1 MAAFSTG
8 PWQRTGS
15 NIYAPA
21 GEGDISVH
29 YDVAHVNNI
38 HDDEGKANAR
48 LIAEAPEMFNLLAL
62 VVDNGG
68 LSDDVQR
75 RIRSVLDNVTGR
87 V

>member
-1 MAAFSTG
+1 MAEFSTG

-38 HDDEGKANAR
+38 QDEEGKAPQGDYDDQEDTELAHGR
-48 LIAEAPEMFNLLAL
+48 ALAEYPE
-62 VVDNGG
+62 
-68 LSDDVQR
+68 
-75 RIRSVLDNVTGR
+75 VLK
-87 V
+87 